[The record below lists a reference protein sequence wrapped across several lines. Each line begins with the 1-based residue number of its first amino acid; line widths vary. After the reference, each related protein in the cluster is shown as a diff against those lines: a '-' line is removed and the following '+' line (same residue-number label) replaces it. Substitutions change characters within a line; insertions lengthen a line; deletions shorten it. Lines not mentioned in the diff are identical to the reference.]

1 ETFLNDL
8 GLKALTDLPPLEE
21 LGELVEETPELGE
34 QMSLDVGSETDESKL
49 TPAHVPNA
57 PSTQSLN

>member
-1 ETFLNDL
+1 
-8 GLKALTDLPPLEE
+8 LEE